1 MCRGKGTTELTP
13 RTTGLYHPNICYH
26 LQNGADS
33 CDGDSGGPLYCN
45 DTIVGIVS
53 YGDVHCGMYPAVYV
67 KLSYYMDWIHAQKL
81 KTENQTHIEHI
92 LIGTAI
98 TLGLV
103 FILISMVIIFL
114 KWCYPSPPGRKNNL
128 NLDTT
133 LQGLIEE
140 S

>member
-1 MCRGKGTTELTP
+1 
-13 RTTGLYHPNICYH
+13 
-26 LQNGADS
+26 
-33 CDGDSGGPLYCN
+33 
-45 DTIVGIVS
+45 
-53 YGDVHCGMYPAVYV
+53 MYPAVYV

-81 KTENQTHIEHI
+81 QTENHTVTNTIEHI

-114 KWCYPSPPGRKNNL
+114 KWYYPSPPGRKNNM